1 LKQELPLSTFESGAE
16 PLAAPAETRRK
27 PLLREILETILLTV
41 AIYWAVNA
49 ATGRFRIQ
57 GSSMEPTLHSGQFVI
72 TDKISYLLGQPQR
85 GDIIVFV
92 APHSARS
99 AREDDYIKRV
109 IGLPGETVTVSEG
122 QVLIDGVPIAEPY
135 VAEAPLYSRTWTVGP
150 EEYFV
155 LGDNRNHSNDSHD
168 WGLLAKDAILG
179 KAWLIYWP
187 PQSWGLVPN
196 HTEYPAVAG
205 GP

>member
-1 LKQELPLSTFESGAE
+1 LQSGAE
-16 PLAAPAETRRK
+16 PIAAAPDARRK
-27 PLLREILETILLTV
+27 SLFREILETILLTV

-72 TDKISYLLGQPQR
+72 TDKISYLLGEPDR
-85 GDIIVFV
+85 GDIIVFI

-99 AREDDYIKRV
+99 AREDDYIKRI
-109 IGLPGETVTVSEG
+109 IGLPGETITVSNG
-122 QVLIDGVPIAEPY
+122 QVLVDGVLIDEPY
-135 VAEAPLYSRTWTVGP
+135 IAEAPGYTRSWTVGP
-150 EEYFV
+150 DEYFV

-168 WGLLAKDAILG
+168 WGMLQRDAILG

-196 HTEYPAVAG
+196 HTEYEAVADS
-205 GP
+205 

>member
-1 LKQELPLSTFESGAE
+1 LKQELPLSTLESGAE
-16 PLAAPAETRRK
+16 PLAAAAPARRK
-27 PLLREILETILLTV
+27 SLLREILETILLTV

-72 TDKISYLLGQPQR
+72 TDKISYLLGEPER
-85 GDIIVFV
+85 GDIIVFI

-109 IGLPGETVTVSEG
+109 IGLPGETVTVANG
-122 QVLIDGVPIAEPY
+122 QVFIDGVPLTEPY
-135 VAEAPLYSRTWTVGP
+135 IAEAPLYSRTWTVGP
-150 EEYFV
+150 NEYFV

-168 WGLLAKDAILG
+168 WGLLSQDAILG

-196 HTEYPAVAG
+196 HAEYPAVAG
-205 GP
+205 S